1 MLYISNDCAPAQSRL
16 SCVSAWGA
24 GKMTKFLFG
33 VLVGLVIAFGVV
45 AAVVYVVPGFASSNL
60 ARVTKSKPAKPPTA
74 PADAP
79 AQQ

>member
-1 MLYISNDCAPAQSRL
+1 
-16 SCVSAWGA
+16 
-24 GKMTKFLFG
+24 MTKFLFG

-45 AAVVYVVPGFASSNL
+45 AAVVYVVPGFVSTNV
-60 ARVTKSKPAKPPTA
+60 ARVTKSKPANPPTP